1 MSALN
6 YDYFYGATHE
16 APLTD
21 WLQSIEPMIRSQS
34 ETTRHGHFP
43 RWLEALNSLPSNNTN
58 TIDLNSDSITTVAAH
73 QSAHQQTLITDALL
87 QLAPWRKGPF
97 NIEGVF
103 VDSEWRSF
111 LKWDRIAEHISP
123 LSGRTIL
130 DVGCGNGYYGYRMLG
145 AGAKSVV
152 GVDPG
157 ELFCTQFLAI
167 NHFVEATQ
175 LAVLPLTGEMV
186 FDQPYLF
193 DTVFSMGVL
202 SHRREPQEHLAGL
215 LSCLKSGGELVLETL
230 VIESPDAE
238 LLVPEDRYANMR
250 NVWKLP
256 SVSLLLQ
263 QMLDAGFCNPRC
275 VDICRTSTDEQRP
288 TPWMPSHSL
297 QHGLDPSD
305 PSLTKEGYPAPT
317 RAVVIA
323 NKP

>member
-1 MSALN
+1 MSSLN
-6 YDYFYGATHE
+6 YDYFYNANHE
-16 APLTD
+16 EELLD
-21 WLQSIEPMIRSQS
+21 WLQSIAPVIRAQS
-34 ETTRHGHFP
+34 DSSRHGHFP
-43 RWLEALNSLPSNNTN
+43 RWLAALDSLPADNTSS
-58 TIDLNSDSITTVAAH
+58 TDLNSDSITTVAAN
-73 QSAHQQTLITDALL
+73 QSANQQLHIKKALL
-87 QLAPWRKGPF
+87 ELAPWRKGPF

-111 LKWDRIAEHISP
+111 LKWNRIAENISP

-145 AGAKSVV
+145 AGARSVV

-167 NHFVEATQ
+167 NHFVHATQ

-186 FDQPYLF
+186 FEQPYLF

-230 VIESPDAE
+230 IIDSSDSEQ
-238 LLVPEDRYANMR
+238 LVPEDRYANMR

-256 SVSLLLQ
+256 SVSLLLEQ
-263 QMLDAGFCNPRC
+263 IKDAGFGNPRC
-275 VDICRTSTDEQRP
+275 VDICRTTTDEQRP
-288 TPWMPSHSL
+288 TPWMSSYSL
-297 QHGLDPSD
+297 QHGLDPTD
-305 PSLTKEGYPAPT
+305 PTLTKEGYPAPT